1 MAKSKHAFLK
11 SKYGYWGI
19 APNDISLDVVLTLM
33 DIYAMPYK
41 ACVLRLYECNVLS
54 AAKARQHYGKD
65 WKKTEN

>member
-1 MAKSKHAFLK
+1 MDI
-11 SKYGYWGI
+11 WGI

-65 WKKTEN
+65 WKKILTRIALTGNAGKAS